1 VNNTRKSQLFVFGQF
16 ALIILLFVWPEDHVG
31 WGLLDFLFEFVG
43 VLFFFGGVA
52 LIFLALRSL
61 FTFSIPKL
69 TGSTKDKNLK
79 ALRIVWP
86 EPMDDAKLVTT
97 GVFKR
102 MRHPVYSG
110 LLLIGYGLGIASGP
124 VPQLF
129 FAIALHVVLYYKAGL
144 EEQLLAQKF
153 KDYKKYAASTGR
165 FFPKVED

>member
-1 VNNTRKSQLFVFGQF
+1 
-16 ALIILLFVWPEDHVG
+16 
-31 WGLLDFLFEFVG
+31 
-43 VLFFFGGVA
+43 
-52 LIFLALRSL
+52 
-61 FTFSIPKL
+61 
-69 TGSTKDKNLK
+69 
-79 ALRIVWP
+79 
-86 EPMDDAKLVTT
+86 MDDAKLVTT

-129 FAIALHVVLYYKAGL
+129 FAIALHVVLHYKAEL
-144 EEQLLAQKF
+144 EEQFLAQKF